1 MLNDLSFVWPWMA
14 LLWPLPWLVRRFWP
28 ARPTSFALAIPDAP
42 SAATAGTTPG
52 ATPAP
57 FWAWLGWTALVLA
70 ALRPQLAGEPIAL
83 PSEGRDIMLAVDIS
97 GSMNEE
103 DVVWNGRVL
112 SRLEVVQAAAGEFLR
127 GRRGDRI
134 GLVLFGETA
143 HLYTPLSLDTATA
156 ADMLSEVEVGLAGQ
170 KTAIGDA
177 LAIAIEHLLDAS
189 VAEER
194 VIVLLTDGENNAGD
208 ISPEKAASLAGEAGI
223 RIHTIGLDG
232 EQRNRRGLFD
242 ALTRRGVD
250 AAQLQRI
257 AELAAGRSFVARGG
271 RSLQEVYTE
280 LDRIEARPV
289 AEEVRLP
296 PQGMYWIPLLVGFL
310 FGFPALFAA
319 RWRSA

>member
-1 MLNDLSFVWPWMA
+1 MLSSISFAWPWMA
-14 LLWPLPWLVRRFWP
+14 LIWPLPWLIRRLWP
-28 ARPTSFALAIPDAP
+28 ARATPFALVIPHAP
-42 SAATAGTTPG
+42 ESLAAGTTPG
-52 ATPAP
+52 ASPVP
-57 FWAWLGWTALVLA
+57 IWAWLAWTALVLA
-70 ALRPQLAGEPIAL
+70 ALRPQMAGEPVSL
-83 PSEGRDIMLAVDIS
+83 PAEGRDIMLAVDIS

-103 DVVWNGRVL
+103 DVVWNGQVR

-156 ADMLSEVEVGLAGQ
+156 ADMLDEVEVGLAGQ

-189 VAEER
+189 QADER

-232 EQRNRRGLFD
+232 EQSGRRGLFD

-250 AAQLQRI
+250 AGQLQRI
-257 AELAAGRSFVARGG
+257 AELGHGQSFVARGG
-271 RSLQEVYTE
+271 QSLQEVYAQ
-280 LDRIEARPV
+280 LDRIEAKPV
-289 AEEVRLP
+289 AEEIRLP
-296 PQGMYWIPLLVGFL
+296 PQNWYWVPLLAAFL
-310 FGFPALFAA
+310 LGLPLV
-319 RWRSA
+319 RHP

>member
-1 MLNDLSFVWPWMA
+1 MDPHMLSDISFVWPWMA
-14 LLWPLPWLVRRFWP
+14 LAWPLPWLVRRFAP
-28 ARPTSFALAIPDAP
+28 ARATAFALAVP
-42 SAATAGTTPG
+42 SAPTDLAPANAPG
-52 ATPAP
+52 AAAVPV
-57 FWAWLGWTALVLA
+57 WAWLAWTALVIA
-70 ALRPQLAGEPIAL
+70 ALRPEIAGEPVVL
-83 PSEGRDIMLAVDIS
+83 PAEGRDIMLAVDIS

-103 DVVWNGRVL
+103 DVVWNGQVR
-112 SRLEVVQAAAGEFLR
+112 SRLAVVQAAAGDFLR

-134 GLVLFGETA
+134 GLVLFGESA
-143 HLYTPLSLDTATA
+143 HLYTPLSLDTITA
-156 ADMLSEVEVGLAGQ
+156 ADMLHEVEVGLAGQ

-189 VAEER
+189 EADER

-232 EQRNRRGLFD
+232 EGAGRRGLFD

-250 AAQLQRI
+250 ARQLQRI
-257 AELAAGRSFVARGG
+257 AELADGRSFVARGG

-296 PQGMYWIPLLVGFL
+296 PRSGYWLPLLA
-310 FGFPALFAA
+310 ALLLSLPLV
-319 RWRSA
+319 RLR